1 MVVTPVFVMRVLFG
15 LFLVNE
21 MVVVLRSTPEEK
33 AQIIYPRFFPLPVLL
48 LLLPFFWAVS
58 LPSWLGWTL
67 AILQAIGL
75 LLEGA
80 AEIQLARAKAFSIV
94 PRQASE
100 VEHTG
105 LYRFLEHPI
114 YLGLLLQM
122 IAWGV
127 LMPVALIGALLS
139 YEGLRRMIR
148 AERAHLAE
156 SNLKHRGIDSALW
169 G

>member
-1 MVVTPVFVMRVLFG
+1 MAVTPVLVMRVLFG
-15 LFLVNE
+15 LFLLNE
-21 MVVVLRSTPEEK
+21 MIVVLRSTPEEK

-48 LLLPFFWAVS
+48 MLLPFFWALS

-67 AILQAIGL
+67 ALLQAIGL
-75 LLEGA
+75 LLEVA
-80 AEIQLARAKAFSIV
+80 SEIQLARAKAFSIV

-100 VEHTG
+100 LEQTG
-105 LYRFLEHPI
+105 IYRFLEHPI

-122 IAWGV
+122 IVWSV
-127 LMPVALIGALLS
+127 LMPVALLGALLS

-148 AERAHLAE
+148 AERAHLAA
-156 SNLKHRGIDSALW
+156 SNLKHRGIDSVLW